1 MSLPAA
7 PVPPSHPTA
16 SHRGTGATAGAGV
29 GLGKGRL
36 GSARGFP
43 LLAHFQTRRREEGTG
58 GEGSPIARI
67 TRSCDQPAPDAVARE
82 SPRENNALKCRSG
95 TGSVRGETASPSL

>member
-16 SHRGTGATAGAGV
+16 SHRGAGATAGAGV

-43 LLAHFQTRRREEGTG
+43 CSPISKRGGERRGREERAAPSP
-58 GEGSPIARI
+58 GSLG
-67 TRSCDQPAPDAVARE
+67 AVTSLLRL
-82 SPRENNALKCRSG
+82 PWLGNH
-95 TGSVRGETASPSL
+95 RGRTTL